1 MSNITTAA
9 QFRTSIHGVFH
20 GGSKHERHSA
30 QVITVCHHTNKLN
43 HVCSNKQDAY
53 SAIPHLHRGLSNHI
67 SVMLVP
73 TYCPLLTS
81 SKKDSTTVWHSGAVS
96 ALSLRCR
103 TAFCAQTGRSSGSQ
117 LHVRGRWIWRNT
129 HLVLGYISKCTEDVT
144 TTRTV
149 KCYPNLETLA
159 K

>member
-81 SKKDSTTVWHSGAVS
+81 SKKDSITVWHSGAVS
-96 ALSLRCR
+96 ALQDCLLCTDWQVFRESAACEGEVDLEEY
-103 TAFCAQTGRSSGSQ
+103 SSGP
-117 LHVRGRWIWRNT
+117 WI
-129 HLVLGYISKCTEDVT
+129 HLQVH
-144 TTRTV
+144 
-149 KCYPNLETLA
+149 
-159 K
+159 